1 MRSSFVEVKSM
12 NEPGNKTK
20 VLVVE
25 DDVAIQQV
33 LCIYLRYAGFEVG
46 SVANGRDAIRIIP
59 EFCPQL
65 IVLDLMMQPIDGW
78 GVLEWLRAN
87 QGNPP
92 IPVLVLT
99 ARTHLT
105 EQAHGFEAGAVEYL
119 TKPTQPSILVERIQS
134 ILSLSPEQRLLLMG
148 KRLADQRNII
158 ERLYAPQPD
167 EFIY

>member
-1 MRSSFVEVKSM
+1 MSEA
-12 NEPGNKTK
+12 GNKTK
-20 VLVVE
+20 ILVVE

-65 IVLDLMMQPIDGW
+65 IVLDIMMQPIDGW
-78 GVLEWLRAN
+78 GVLEWLRVN
-87 QGNPP
+87 QANPP

-119 TKPTQPSILVERIQS
+119 TKPTQPSILVKRIQD
-134 ILSLSPEQRLLLMG
+134 ILSLSAEQRVLLRSR
-148 KRLADQRNII
+148 RLEEQQNIL